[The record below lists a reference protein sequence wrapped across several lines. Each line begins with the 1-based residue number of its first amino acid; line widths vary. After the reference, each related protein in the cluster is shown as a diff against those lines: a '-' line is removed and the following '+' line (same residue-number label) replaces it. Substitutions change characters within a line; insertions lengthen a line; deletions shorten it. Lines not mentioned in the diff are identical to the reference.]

1 MADGKRLENL
11 SWRIYSRETF
21 CCAPDLAQ
29 SSRLAFDR
37 KRKSSP
43 PQTLP
48 HLSSSVDSDSSDE
61 ALEISAR
68 LLPSRPHLRRLDS
81 TDSRNRKEKHITS
94 IDLEKIVNTIKEKQ
108 DLGPLSPLPSS
119 LTPAE
124 PATQV
129 PTKFVPAT
137 PLKESIPQPVPSR
150 AQPVPESTVASTVA
164 YSDKSDMT
172 DMSPPFASCE
182 TTSTE
187 LSSTSIVRGFSKEHI
202 SSSLRSRQQLAPTP
216 IAAARSA
223 AFMNRGPHPPP
234 TSAAPAKGK
243 GGAQFLLGGSS
254 GEGDDSSFENSYRS
268 RHAESSLSAQLR
280 RNPSEK
286 KKMTSF
292 NEEVATRTIQDRPY
306 ESEEVFEETDDEED
320 QSESAIEDDD
330 VDEDW
335 EDDDEPG
342 SPPSANNQ
350 ELFQRV
356 DSRPNL
362 VSRRS
367 MLTSL
372 MHEKDRSAYLLQN
385 ANSRSSPAIRRSRTT
400 SPNGPLGTSP
410 PTSIAQGL
418 GQPSRARPIIMT
430 TSNTHP
436 PALSPRTTRRNML
449 STELTESLRKH
460 LLWERQVP
468 RCTTNAALKRR
479 HTAHDMKNLQHYPGD
494 NQPTTHLAPNLE
506 PKNGNSWNN
515 YFDTGL
521 QEYHQKGW

>member
-21 CCAPDLAQ
+21 CCAPDQ
-29 SSRLAFDR
+29 SHSPQLAFDR
-37 KRKSSP
+37 KRKDSS

-48 HLSSSVDSDSSDE
+48 DLSSSIDSTSSDE
-61 ALEISAR
+61 GLEISSR
-68 LLPSRPHLRRLDS
+68 LLPPRPDLRRLDS

-94 IDLEKIVNTIKEKQ
+94 LDLEKIVNTIKEKQ

-119 LTPAE
+119 LTPADPVQVTPQTVVVHE
-124 PATQV
+124 TAPKESTLQQV
-129 PTKFVPAT
+129 PSK
-137 PLKESIPQPVPSR
+137 
-150 AQPVPESTVASTVA
+150 AQPVPVSAGPSTVGTVA

-172 DMSPPFASCE
+172 DMSPPFASSD
-182 TTSTE
+182 TASTE

-202 SSSLRSRQQLAPTP
+202 SSSIRSRIQLAPVPTAVP
-216 IAAARSA
+216 KSTSSARPQA
-223 AFMNRGPHPPP
+223 PP
-234 TSAAPAKGK
+234 KGK
-243 GGAQFLLGGSS
+243 GAMFMLGGSS
-254 GEGDDSSFENSYRS
+254 GEGDESSLENSYLS
-268 RHAESSLSAQLR
+268 RRGASVLSSQLR
-280 RNPSEK
+280 HNPLEK
-286 KKMTSF
+286 KKITSF

-306 ESEEVFEETDDEED
+306 ESEEVFEDTDEED

-330 VDEDW
+330 VDEEW
-335 EDDDEPG
+335 EDDDEPS
-342 SPPSANNQ
+342 SPPSLNEQ

-356 DSRPNL
+356 DSKPKL
-362 VSRRS
+362 TSRRS

-410 PTSIAQGL
+410 PKSIAEGL
-418 GQPSRARPIIMT
+418 AQPSRARPIIMT

-460 LLWERQVP
+460 LLWERQVKS
-468 RCTTNAALKRR
+468 CTTNAALKRR
-479 HTAHDMKNLQHYPGD
+479 HTAHDMKNLQHYPGE
-494 NQPTTHLAPNLE
+494 NHPPTHLAPTME